1 MSGKFS
7 PTEAAAVATAY
18 ALVIGLFVYHE
29 LDLKGIWE
37 AFVNA
42 AKSTGQILII
52 VALASLFSWVITV
65 AQIPQTVSAML
76 QDNIHSK
83 VAMLMVI
90 NIILLIAGTFIDT
103 TSAIVIF
110 APLFIHI
117 CKAMNVDLRHDYDGQ
132 SDHWYVYASSGRLP
146 IRVQLDCQDFAQG
159 SDAGSTAHAGSA
171 DRRSAFG
178 HLYSRPYP
186 LASESL

>member
-1 MSGKFS
+1 
-7 PTEAAAVATAY
+7 
-18 ALVIGLFVYHE
+18 
-29 LDLKGIWE
+29 
-37 AFVNA
+37 
-42 AKSTGQILII
+42 
-52 VALASLFSWVITV
+52 
-65 AQIPQTVSAML
+65 ML

-110 APLFIHI
+110 APLFIPI
-117 CKAMNVDLRHDYDGQ
+117 CKAMNVDLVHFGMIMTVNLTIGMCTPPLGVCLFVSAR
-132 SDHWYVYASSGRLP
+132 SPRSRS
-146 IRVQLDCQDFAQG
+146 G

-171 DRRSAFG
+171 HRRPAFG
-178 HLYSRPYP
+178 HLYSRPYA